1 MARLVLSQVV
11 AIAAAASL
19 AAQQRPIFR
28 AGTELVTIG
37 VTVTDRRGAFI
48 TDLTA
53 EHFDVLEDGRPQTIR
68 YFARGDEAVSAPEL
82 HVGLLLDTSGSMG
95 ADIQL
100 ARTAAIK
107 FLDRFREAKAMT
119 VVDFDSEVRLARYGP
134 EDFPRMV
141 ERIRSRKPEGLTAM
155 YDALAL
161 YLDSVVGEQGRKVLV
176 LFTDGGDTRSVL
188 GFADIMDAVRASDV
202 TIHAVGFLQNQPQS
216 VRTDQRLRLSRIAE
230 ESGGEAFFPYS
241 MKQIEEAYDRVAA
254 RIQAQYSLGYVST
267 NQAADGQWRKVE
279 IRVRHPDL
287 KDLRV
292 QARKGYFAPY
302 RP

>member
-1 MARLVLSQVV
+1 MTRLVPSQVIV
-11 AIAAAASL
+11 LAAATSL
-19 AAQQRPIFR
+19 VAQPRPIFR

-37 VTVTDRRGAFI
+37 VTVTDRRGIFI
-48 TDLTA
+48 TDLEA
-53 EHFDVLEDGRPQTIR
+53 EHFDVLEDGRPQTIT
-68 YFARGDEAVSAPEL
+68 YFARGDAAASAPDL

-95 ADIQL
+95 ADIQM

-119 VVDFDSEVRLARYGP
+119 VVDFDSEVRLAKYGP
-134 EDFPRMV
+134 HDFPRMV
-141 ERIRSRKPEGLTAM
+141 ERIRSRRPVGLTAL

-161 YLDSVVGEQGRKVLV
+161 YLDSAVGEQGRKVLV

-188 GFADIMDAVRASDV
+188 GLGDIMDAIRASDV

-216 VRTDQRLRLSRIAE
+216 VRTDQRFRLSRIAE

-241 MKQIEEAYDRVAA
+241 MKEIDAAYDRVAA
-254 RIQAQYSLGYVST
+254 QIRAQYSLGYVST
-267 NQAADGQWRKVE
+267 NQTADGQWRKVE
-279 IRVRHPDL
+279 IRVRRPDL
-287 KDLRV
+287 KDLRI